1 MNSYLH
7 IKELK
12 IGNRFDDFTKQ
23 TKIPIEKLT
32 NTYLYIKEEYIMTNN
47 LFGFNEYY
55 VSTNKRI
62 CKYKREFIN
71 KNFIYHELEK
81 NEASILQINIENED
95 GTFINYISE
104 KECIDQLKRDLET
117 RLSLYYK
124 MYENIKE
131 SLNSL

>member
-32 NTYLYIKEEYIMTNN
+32 NTYIYIKEEYIMTNS

-55 VSTNKRI
+55 ISNNKGI
-62 CKYKREFIN
+62 LKYKRDFID
-71 KNFIYHELEK
+71 KNFIHHALEK
-81 NEASILQINIENED
+81 SESYILQINIENED
-95 GTFINYISE
+95 GTFVNYISE
-104 KECIDQLKRDLET
+104 KECIEKLKKDLEI

-124 MYENIKE
+124 MYENVKD
-131 SLNSL
+131 SLNNL

>member
-1 MNSYLH
+1 MNRYLH

-12 IGNRFDDFTKQ
+12 IGNSFDDFTKQ

-32 NTYLYIKEEYIMTNN
+32 DTYIYIKKEYIITNS
-47 LFGFNEYY
+47 LFGFSEYY
-55 VSTNKRI
+55 ISNSKGI
-62 CKYKREFIN
+62 FKYKRDFVG
-71 KNFIYHELEK
+71 KKFIYHELEK

-104 KECIDQLKRDLET
+104 KECIDQLKKDLEI

-124 MYENIKE
+124 MYENVKN
-131 SLNSL
+131 SLNNL

>member
-1 MNSYLH
+1 MNRYLH

-12 IGNRFDDFTKQ
+12 IGNSFDDFTKQ

-32 NTYLYIKEEYIMTNN
+32 DTYIYIKKEYIITNS
-47 LFGFNEYY
+47 LFGFSEYY
-55 VSTNKRI
+55 ISNSKGI
-62 CKYKREFIN
+62 LKYKRDFVG
-71 KNFIYHELEK
+71 KKFIYHELEK

-104 KECIDQLKRDLET
+104 KECIDQLKKDLEI

-124 MYENIKE
+124 MYENVKN
-131 SLNSL
+131 SLNNL